1 MKSFSTN
8 RLLALAIASGMGLA
22 KVFPSDF
29 FSSLSWPSPV
39 DEGFKSSKKSSV
51 AKQKRE
57 AKKRRNQWRHKIS
70 CRTRSMKR

>member
-8 RLLALAIASGMGLA
+8 RLLALAVASGMGLA
-22 KVFPSDF
+22 QVFPEA
-29 FSSLSWPSPV
+29 LCLNLPWPSPI

-70 CRTRSMKR
+70 CRTRSTKR